1 MRNLKWLAASL
12 LAVAGSAAGGEGLR
26 EPDARQ
32 QTLTLHLRTY
42 YLDREKPTPP
52 DFKSHAAGGWI
63 GYDSGWF
70 FDRFKLVLTGYT
82 SQKLE
87 GPLDQDGAL
96 LLKPGQRSYSVLG
109 EAYASDKLWNEH
121 KFTGG
126 QIGRAHV

>member
-1 MRNLKWLAASL
+1 MGFALNPKVRASGRANDDARSNGGVDCFGGERGDSMRKLKWLAASL
-12 LAVAGSAAGGEGLR
+12 IAVAGSVAGGEGLR

-70 FDRFKLVLTGYT
+70 YD
-82 SQKLE
+82 
-87 GPLDQDGAL
+87 
-96 LLKPGQRSYSVLG
+96 
-109 EAYASDKLWNEH
+109 
-121 KFTGG
+121 
-126 QIGRAHV
+126 